1 MNLVLPSCTNTGA
14 QSSLSALRE
23 CFRGTSAVVLGFRM
37 GRFHKLQW
45 TLDI

>member
-1 MNLVLPSCTNTGA
+1 MNLVLPTCTNTGA
-14 QSSLSALRE
+14 QSSLSTLSE
-23 CFRGTSAVVLGFRM
+23 CFRGTLAVVLGSRM